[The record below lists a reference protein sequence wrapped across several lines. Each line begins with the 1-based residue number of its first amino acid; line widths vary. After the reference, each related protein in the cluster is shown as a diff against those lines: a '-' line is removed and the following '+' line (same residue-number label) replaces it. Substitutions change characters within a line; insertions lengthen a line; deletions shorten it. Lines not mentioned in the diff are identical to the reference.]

1 MNYTECPACGNKQ
14 IIEYGED
21 TFRYERSAR
30 TGKLLRRSLGSFKY
44 RCIGIAIRNSLKW
57 MKMTRG
63 RKDEVDTRT
72 HQNYEGYLGEGIN
85 DKN

>member
-1 MNYTECPACGNKQ
+1 MKASGALSNAV
-14 IIEYGED
+14 
-21 TFRYERSAR
+21 AV
-30 TGKLLRRSLGSFKY
+30 
-44 RCIGIAIRNSLKW
+44 GIAIRNSLKW

>member
-1 MNYTECPACGNKQ
+1 MERILFDMNVLRGQESYCGGHLVKASGALSN
-14 IIEYGED
+14 
-21 TFRYERSAR
+21 AVAV
-30 TGKLLRRSLGSFKY
+30 
-44 RCIGIAIRNSLKW
+44 GIAIRNSLKW